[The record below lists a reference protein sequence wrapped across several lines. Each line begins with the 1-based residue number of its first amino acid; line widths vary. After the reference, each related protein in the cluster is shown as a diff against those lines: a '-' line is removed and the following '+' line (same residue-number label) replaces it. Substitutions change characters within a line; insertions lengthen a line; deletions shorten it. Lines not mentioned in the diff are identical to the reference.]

1 MHLLNTTLKW
11 LLKRRLLRFEAMS
24 AHPGAVQQRVF
35 KNLIQR
41 GRRTEWGKKHQ
52 FNSIRSV
59 RDFQEQVPVSTYE
72 DLFPYI
78 ERTMRGETNVLWPS
92 PVHWFSKSSGTTNA
106 RSKYI
111 PVSQESL
118 DECHLRGGK
127 DMMALYIAN
136 NPDSQTFT
144 GKGLSIGG
152 SIHENPFNK
161 QSATGD
167 VSAVIMKNLP
177 AWAQFIRTPS
187 LEVALMNEWEEKM
200 ERMAELTSQENV
212 TSILGAPTW
221 TLVLLEKILARTG
234 KQNILE
240 VWPNFEVFIHGA
252 VAFQPYRELFQK
264 QIFPS
269 SNVRYLEVYNA
280 SEGFFAIQDDI
291 RRIGEMMVMLDYGI
305 FYEFVPMDEVGPR
318 SVGPRSA
325 TNPHPKALT
334 IEEVEVD
341 KNYALVISTNGGL
354 WRYQVGDTIRFTS
367 LYPHRLKVSGRTKHF
382 INAFGE
388 EVIVENA
395 EAAITRAC
403 EATGAIIADY
413 TAGPVYMS
421 EGQNGRHEWI
431 IEFSTPPAN
440 QGRFNRML
448 DETLRQVNSDY
459 DAKRY
464 NDMVLIEP
472 LIHAVP
478 RGTFYSWMAQR
489 GKLGG
494 QHKVPRLANT
504 REYLDDILGRQSLLS
519 SY

>member
-1 MHLLNTTLKW
+1 MPLLNTTLKW
-11 LLKRRLLRFEAMS
+11 LLKRRLSRIEAVT

-35 KNLIQR
+35 RNLIQR
-41 GRRTEWGKKHQ
+41 GRRTEWGRKYQ
-52 FNSIRSV
+52 YNSIRSV
-59 RDFQEQVPVSTYE
+59 GDFQEQVPVSTYE

-78 ERTMRGETNVLWPS
+78 ERTMRGETNLLWPS

-106 RSKYI
+106 RSKFI

-118 DECHLRGGK
+118 DECHFRGGK

-136 NPDSQTFT
+136 NPDSQVFA

-152 SIHENPFNK
+152 SLHENPYNK
-161 QSATGD
+161 QGATGD
-167 VSAVIMKNLP
+167 VSAVVMKNLP
-177 AWAQFIRTPS
+177 NWAQFIRTPS
-187 LEVALMNEWEEKM
+187 LEVALMSEWEDKM
-200 ERMAELTSQENV
+200 ERMAEITSQENV
-212 TSILGAPTW
+212 TSILGVPTW

-252 VAFQPYRELFQK
+252 VAFQPYRDLFQK
-264 QIFPS
+264 QVFPS
-269 SNVRYLEVYNA
+269 SSVRYLEVYNA

-291 RRIGEMMVMLDYGI
+291 QRIGEMLVMLDYGI
-305 FYEFVPMDEVGPR
+305 FYEFVPMDEVD
-318 SVGPRSA
+318 SL
-325 TNPHPKALT
+325 HPKALT
-334 IEEVEVD
+334 IEEVELD

-354 WRYQVGDTIRFTS
+354 WRYKVGDTVRFTS
-367 LYPHRLKVSGRTKHF
+367 LFPHRLKVSGRTKHF

-395 EAAITRAC
+395 ESAITRAC
-403 EATGAIIADY
+403 EATGAVITDY

-431 IEFSTPPAN
+431 IEFSTPPNN
-440 QGRFNRML
+440 QDRFNRIL

-472 LIHAVP
+472 LVHAVP
-478 RGTFYSWMAQR
+478 RGTFYGWMAQR

-494 QHKVPRLANT
+494 QHKVPRLANS